1 MALERTGAIGLVALL
16 AGCGDGGSG
25 SPTGPTGM
33 AGLALEP
40 GSYVVVATAQS
51 TIPPITAGCIGTGT
65 FVGVSILSFVTLSRE
80 ADAWVARSTTPA
92 DGDAEIRITQ
102 VGMNFSQPAVSG
114 VARGTL
120 IDRRAV
126 EGMGIASVRFSGAGN
141 AGATLTGSYY
151 SSPTAQLAGSASGLV
166 AVSSSIGSGSC
177 ERGEWAIRKPEP
189 CEASRSCS

>member
-1 MALERTGAIGLVALL
+1 MTLERTGAIGLVALL
-16 AGCGDGGSG
+16 AGCSDSG
-25 SPTGPTGM
+25 NRSPTGPTGT

-80 ADAWVARSTTPA
+80 GDAWVARSTTLA

-102 VGMNFSQPAVSG
+102 VGMNFTQPAVTG

-126 EGMGIASVRFSGAGN
+126 PGMASMRFSGAGN
-141 AGATLTGSYY
+141 AGAALTGSYY
-151 SSPTAQLAGSASGLV
+151 ASPTAQLAGSASGLV

-177 ERGEWAIRKPEP
+177 ERGEWAIRKPEA
-189 CEASRSCS
+189 CEANNSCS